1 MHVKRLVCYFYP
13 NVTFFQYQISKKKNR
28 GCLIFHVAIK
38 NTRFQSCHSEI
49 RFPHCL
55 KKTQL
60 IMTAMTENFTVNY
73 LLSFEHIIAISTRF
87 FSL

>member
-1 MHVKRLVCYFYP
+1 MLFLSQRYIFSTSDIEEKK
-13 NVTFFQYQISKKKNR
+13 KKKNR
-28 GCLIFHVAIK
+28 GCLISHVAIK

-49 RFPHCL
+49 RFPDCL